1 MDGINDLGGM
11 DGFGAIV
18 PERDEPV
25 FDQRW
30 EGRAFAMSTAMGA
43 AGEWNIDMGR
53 HGIERLPPVVYLSSS
68 YYERWLRRLE
78 LMLIEHGLVLED
90 ELVNERSGR
99 AGRDLT
105 RGTFTTERVP
115 TVLQRG
121 SFTREPQGP
130 PRFQPDQRVR
140 ARNIHPRSH
149 TRLPR
154 YVRGRTGVVER
165 LHGANVFP
173 DSFVGGKGED
183 PQWLYTIRLNGREL
197 WGHDAE
203 PGTTVSID
211 AFEPYLEAVP

>member
-1 MDGINDLGGM
+1 MDGIHDLGGM
-11 DGFGAIV
+11 DGFGAVV
-18 PERDEPV
+18 PEHDEPV
-25 FDQRW
+25 FHQPW

-78 LMLIEHGLVLED
+78 LMLIEHGLVVQD
-90 ELVNERSGR
+90 ELTSGR
-99 AGRDLT
+99 SAGAGRALT
-105 RGTFTTERVP
+105 GGTFTYARVP

-121 SFTREPQGP
+121 SFTRERQGP
-130 PRFQPDQRVR
+130 PLFQQGQRVR
-140 ARNIHPRSH
+140 ARNNHPPSH

-154 YVRGRTGVVER
+154 YVRGHTGVVER
-165 LHGANVFP
+165 LHGANAFP
-173 DSFVGGKGED
+173 DSIVSGKGED
-183 PQWLYTIRLNGREL
+183 PQWLYTVRFDGREL
-197 WGHDAE
+197 WGDDAE